1 VQRPEPISHSVS
13 SSPSSCETRTLFSL
27 LINSA
32 LAFEVREIAEDGKI
46 INDLTYL
53 RIKPNVVEQISG
65 IIVPPPGKA
74 GYSALELDDL
84 LLGHFESLGW
94 YVKEGLI
101 DFNAAY
107 TPFRIIWRKVTPAL
121 KCKIT

>member
-1 VQRPEPISHSVS
+1 M
-13 SSPSSCETRTLFSL
+13 
-27 LINSA
+27 
-32 LAFEVREIAEDGKI
+32 AFEVREIVEDGKI

>member
-1 VQRPEPISHSVS
+1 M
-13 SSPSSCETRTLFSL
+13 
-27 LINSA
+27 
-32 LAFEVREIAEDGKI
+32 EDGKI

-74 GYSALELDDL
+74 GYSALELDDS

>member
-1 VQRPEPISHSVS
+1 M
-13 SSPSSCETRTLFSL
+13 
-27 LINSA
+27 
-32 LAFEVREIAEDGKI
+32 AFEVREIVEDGKI

-74 GYSALELDDL
+74 GYSALELDNS